1 MHWSL
6 DQILPIFEYTSFA
19 MDMPDI
25 SYSGYSSNKNKME
38 AAALDLSSSRATSVS
53 THLEGANSTT
63 SLVVNRS
70 FSELEEEKMMEDQLQ
85 SLQRQQSFETQ
96 RSELAIAR
104 RSKMGT

>member
-1 MHWSL
+1 MHRSL

-19 MDMPDI
+19 MDMPDV

-38 AAALDLSSSRATSVS
+38 AAALDLSSRATSVS